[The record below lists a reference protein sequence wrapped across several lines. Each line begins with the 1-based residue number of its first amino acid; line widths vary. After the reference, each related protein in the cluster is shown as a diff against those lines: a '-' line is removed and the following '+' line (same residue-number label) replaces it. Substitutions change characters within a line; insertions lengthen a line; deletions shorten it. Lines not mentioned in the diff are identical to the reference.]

1 MQADKN
7 MAAQD
12 EGRTDAPSLTAIP
25 NGWLT
30 RLFGCRH
37 GNLSPPFTKGEETY
51 RSCMRC
57 GARRLFNV
65 ERGRMTGA
73 YYYAPPSSLY
83 EPQGRDDSH
92 REKGKHGDR

>member
-7 MAAQD
+7 MAVQNEA
-12 EGRTDAPSLTAIP
+12 RTDALSLTAIP

-37 GNLSPPFTKGEETY
+37 RNMSPPFTGGAETY

-57 GARRLFNV
+57 GARRLFDA
-65 ERGRMTGA
+65 ERAKMTGA
-73 YYYAPPSSLY
+73 YYYAPLSSLY
-83 EPQGRDDSH
+83 EPRRRDDS
-92 REKGKHGDR
+92 RQGER

>member
-7 MAAQD
+7 IAVQD
-12 EGRTDAPSLTAIP
+12 EVRTDAPLLTAIP

-37 GNLSPPFTKGEETY
+37 RNMSPPFTGGEETY

-73 YYYAPPSSLY
+73 YYYAPLSSLY
-83 EPQGRDDSH
+83 EPQRRNDSQE
-92 REKGKHGDR
+92 EKGKYGDG

>member
-12 EGRTDAPSLTAIP
+12 EGRTDSSLRTAIP
-25 NGWLT
+25 NSWLT

-37 GNLSPPFTKGEETY
+37 RNMSPPFTGGEETY

-65 ERGRMTGA
+65 GRGKMTGA
-73 YYYAPPSSLY
+73 YYYAPLSALY
-83 EPQGRDDSH
+83 EPPKPKGLP
-92 REKGKHGDR
+92 REKGKHGGR

>member
-7 MAAQD
+7 TAAQD
-12 EGRTDAPSLTAIP
+12 EGRTDSPLKTAIP

-37 GNLSPPFTKGEETY
+37 RNMSPPFTGGEETY

-65 ERGRMTGA
+65 ERGKMTGP
-73 YYYAPPSSLY
+73 YYYAPLSVLY
-83 EPQGRDDSH
+83 ETRQRKDS
-92 REKGKHGDR
+92 RGEER